1 MEKLKDVRY
10 LTTAG
15 LLLAAATV
23 LGFLKIPITQ
33 LIELRFQFLPVAM
46 AGLLMGPAVG
56 GMVGA
61 LTDILA
67 YLVRPTGPYFPG
79 FTLSSML
86 TGLIFGLIL
95 YKKPLTVTR
104 LLLAQAAETV
114 LVSMLFNSFNLS
126 LLYGNPF
133 PAVFAARFLKCLV
146 MFPVNALLLTGI
158 MRPSGRYLPAFLKT
172 GIR

>member
-56 GMVGA
+56 SMVGA

-79 FTLSSML
+79 FTLSSM
-86 TGLIFGLIL
+86 
-95 YKKPLTVTR
+95 P
-104 LLLAQAAETV
+104 
-114 LVSMLFNSFNLS
+114 
-126 LLYGNPF
+126 
-133 PAVFAARFLKCLV
+133 
-146 MFPVNALLLTGI
+146 
-158 MRPSGRYLPAFLKT
+158 
-172 GIR
+172 